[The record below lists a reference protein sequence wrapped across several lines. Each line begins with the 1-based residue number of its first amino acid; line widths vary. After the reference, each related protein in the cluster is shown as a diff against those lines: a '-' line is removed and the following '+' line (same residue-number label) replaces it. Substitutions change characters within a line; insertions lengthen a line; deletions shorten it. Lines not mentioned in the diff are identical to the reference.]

1 MQILTIKKGTRLP
14 GHVIVPT
21 SKSYANR
28 ALILGALLKNSPGIK
43 NIPNATDV
51 TILINSLREVGL
63 KIQIENNIL
72 RFTNSF
78 PECEV
83 APLTHISVGEG
94 GTTAR
99 FFAAMLLL
107 GKSEYTLILGERLK
121 HRPWQEFLDIG
132 RSLGAKCELVDNKLI
147 IQGPINLEKVVKI
160 DCSKTTQFASAFQ
173 LLGIGRDTQII
184 PMNMVS
190 SQSYWAMTEKMLAE
204 FNNDEVYEIPMDW
217 SSASYPMAFAALNQN
232 LHFPGLRPD
241 PWQADS
247 KLMDVLLKFNCL
259 EMSSKGITVSP
270 IREQLSVKLNV
281 SDCLDLVPTL
291 AYLLS
296 HVEGEHQL
304 TGIENLVHKESD
316 RLEEV
321 IKLLEIFKRK
331 AHSDGGILFIEGS
344 SHKLMDEVDL
354 LMPDDHRMVMVGSL
368 FLLQHSGG
376 TIGPAEAVNK
386 SYPDFFELISF

>member
-1 MQILTIKKGTRLP
+1 MQILTIKKGSCLP

-28 ALILGALLKNSPGIK
+28 ALILGAILKNSPGIK
-43 NIPNATDV
+43 NLPKATDV

-63 KIQIENNIL
+63 KIQIENNIF

-121 HRPWQEFLDIG
+121 QRPWQEFLDIG

-232 LHFPGLRPD
+232 LQFPDLRPD

-259 EMSSKGITVSP
+259 EVNSKGISVSP

-281 SDCLDLVPTL
+281 SDSLDLVPTL

-296 HVEGEHQL
+296 HIEGQHQL

-321 IKLLEIFKRK
+321 IKLLGIFKRK
-331 AHSDGGILFIEGS
+331 AQSDGRVLFIEGS
-344 SHKLMDEVDL
+344 SHQFMDEVDL

-368 FLLQHSGG
+368 FLLQHGGG

-386 SYPDFFELISF
+386 SYPGFFELISF